1 LQIVDLYKTDFA
13 SLVDNIKRGKTL
25 CYPTETIYGLG
36 CIISNAQ
43 AIEKIYQIKSRE
55 KEKKFSILFKDI
67 KMVKKFCKLNAI
79 EKDLI
84 MKFTP
89 GPLSILLKIKNTNL
103 VLNSLIGEDSKINCR
118 ISSHP
123 FVINLFELL
132 DVPIV
137 STSANLSRDKN
148 IFSFKT
154 IYSTFHNL
162 VDIIINAGDIKES
175 LGSTIV
181 EIENDGIKIIREGDI
196 KEKEIMVFLHG
207 RN

>member
-1 LQIVDLYKTDFA
+1 MQIFDSYKTDFA
-13 SLVDNIKRGKTL
+13 SLVDNIKKGRTF

-36 CIISNAQ
+36 CIISNEQ
-43 AIEKIYQIKSRE
+43 AIEKIYQIKSRR

-67 KMVKKFCKLNAI
+67 EMVKRFCKVGVI

-89 GPLSILLKIKNTNL
+89 GPLSILLRIKDESS
-103 VLNSLIGEDSKINCR
+103 VMDSLIGENNKISCR

-123 FVINLFELL
+123 FVAKLFESL
-132 DVPIV
+132 DVPIIA
-137 STSANLSRDKN
+137 TSANLSGDKN

-154 IYSTFHNL
+154 IYNTFHNL
-162 VDIIINAGDIKES
+162 VDIIINDGDIKES

-181 EIENDGIKIIREGDI
+181 EIENDDIKIIREGDI
-196 KEKEIMVFLHG
+196 KEKDITVFLHG
-207 RN
+207 RD